1 MPAESPVRTAIDT
14 PVALDLAARE
24 TQRRISRTASPLLR
38 VHLLIDFARRTAHL
52 PAIWTSS
59 YLRGFYPVLIA
70 CIRHEYVRWLDP
82 ADWRIAI
89 ETIRMLE
96 DADWARAEAS
106 FDETLAAVWK
116 KCSLTLA
123 GMYAFRELHE
133 LLLAHHRIETVLAPQ
148 EWSAILNADT
158 VGLDPL
164 GEYCGTLQRH
174 GDCPAFL
181 LRALEQWEHERADG
195 SRPGVILLTENG
207 HDGLPSG
214 LVLHLDI
221 GMQKSAVT
229 RAHFRNTL
237 DKDNNETMRQLADAA
252 EAATRVARKHFGGST
267 PQFEWTVGFHE
278 YQASYSGQSMGI
290 STALAMTYM
299 MQKDLNRGMRWELR
313 PNLVCSGG
321 IEADGR
327 VKELPRSILH
337 VKVAAAFF
345 SPADALVLPA
355 ENAEEARVQV
365 LHMQQRYPA
374 RRLDVFGV
382 ASLDDCVAAQGIMRT
397 VKRTAYD
404 RTREFTKR
412 HLVPLLALLVLLL
425 AATGV
430 YFWWKSLYGY
440 PDLEFTLGAPIGENA
455 LVYNPHRARS
465 WQFRDFDRAVAHSIP
480 FGDLEVGADATRNVY
495 LWNMTPTDLD
505 VLLSIEGPDA
515 DQWYISWHGGRQ
527 SVTGT
532 DSLRVMIKYAPMR
545 AAVSNEASFTVRN
558 PGDGSLLAS
567 LALTGAAGPPLPA
580 GYALA
585 LDGIDDLL
593 FFGEQAIAFA
603 RDETTIEFWLRL
615 DTQKATILSNT
626 RNIPQGPARTNL
638 ALGYDQGTFG
648 VQIGNFSLQ
657 IPLAGKAFAGDG
669 RWHHVALAFSRPLG
683 RIRLMLDGETLL
695 ERTEEFIIEH
705 VATPFVTFGA
715 YNDGESARGL
725 LRGAVD
731 EFRIWSGMLQAD
743 TVRARMRTKVSGLA
757 PGLLGYWDFDI
768 VAEVSAHNANERTQD
783 GLLIGRPSY
792 IRSGVPLDAN
802 GTDIRLVPGPLRAR
816 AVELQSCRWLQCG
829 SDPIAASPARSYAIR
844 FRRDDDPSLV
854 ILTVMNQDAYLS
866 LVPATISIDG
876 NKALALPSQAGWN
889 SFVCRIDEQ
898 QNLEAFMNGSFV
910 LTSSSPSLRR
920 GPSYRY
926 EGLEI
931 GIYNDKYNNFGSKS
945 YDDAYPRL
953 RKRRAVT
960 DFRVW
965 NRRISDAAISA
976 YERGGATPEGLV
988 AHWPLDALPDRDG
1001 NYRDRV
1007 NGHLLHL
1014 WRYPVW
1020 E

>member
-1 MPAESPVRTAIDT
+1 VPAQSPVRTAIDT
-14 PVALDLAARE
+14 PVELDLAARE
-24 TQRRISRTASPLLR
+24 TQRRIARSASPLLR
-38 VHLLIDFARRTAHL
+38 FQLLIDFARRTAHL
-52 PAIWTSS
+52 PAVWTST
-59 YLRGFYPVLIA
+59 YLRGFYPVFSA
-70 CIRHEYVRWLDP
+70 SVRHEYVRWLDP
-82 ADWRIAI
+82 DDWRIAL
-89 ETIRMLE
+89 ETIRTLE
-96 DADWARAEAS
+96 STDWARAEAS
-106 FDETLAAVWK
+106 FEETAAAVWK
-116 KCSLTLA
+116 KCTMTLA

-133 LLLAHHRIETVLAPQ
+133 LLLAHNRIEAVLTAQ

-158 VGLDPL
+158 VRLDPFGKYRDIL
-164 GEYCGTLQRH
+164 LRH
-174 GDCPAFL
+174 GDCPQFL
-181 LRALEQWEHERADG
+181 LRACAQWEHERADG
-195 SRPGVILLTENG
+195 RYPGVILLTESG
-207 HDGLPSG
+207 YDSPPSG
-214 LVLHLDI
+214 FVLHIDI
-221 GMQKSAVT
+221 GLQKSTVT
-229 RAHFRNTL
+229 RAHFRNPL
-237 DKDNNETMRQLADAA
+237 EKNNSETMRQLADAA
-252 EAATRVARKHFGGST
+252 EAATSVARRHFGGGT
-267 PQFEWTVGFHE
+267 PIFEWTVGFHE

-290 STALAMTYM
+290 STALAMTWLI
-299 MQKDLNRGMRWELR
+299 QKDLNRDVRWELR

-365 LHMQQRYPA
+365 LRLQQRYPA

-382 ASLDDCVAAQGIMRT
+382 SSLDDCVAAPGIMRT
-397 VKRTAYD
+397 VKRTVYD
-404 RTREFTKR
+404 RTKEFAKR
-412 HLVPLLALLVLLL
+412 NLVLLLALLVLVL
-425 AATGV
+425 AATGM

-440 PDLEFTLGAPIGENA
+440 PDLEFTRAAPIEENA
-455 LVYNPHRARS
+455 LVYNPHRARD
-465 WQFRDFDRAVAHSIP
+465 WQFRDYDRVVESILP
-480 FGDLEVGADATRNVY
+480 FGDLEIGADATRNVFI
-495 LWNMTPTDLD
+495 WNMTPSDLD
-505 VLLSIEGPDA
+505 VLISIEGPDA

-527 SVTGT
+527 SVNAT
-532 DSLRVMIKYAPMR
+532 DSLRVMVKYAPTR
-545 AAVSNEASFTVRN
+545 ASASNEASFTVRS
-558 PGDGSLLAS
+558 PDDGSLLTS

-585 LDGIDDLL
+585 LDGVDDML

-603 RDETTIEFWLRL
+603 RDEATIECWLRM
-615 DTQKATILSNT
+615 DERNSTILSND
-626 RNIPQGPARTNL
+626 RNVPQGPAKSNM
-638 ALGYDQGTFG
+638 ALSYAEGTFG
-648 VQIGNFSLQ
+648 VQIGNSHSE
-657 IPLAGKAFAGDG
+657 IPLAGRAFAGDG

-705 VATPFVTFGA
+705 VASPFVTFGA
-715 YNDGESARGL
+715 YNNGESVRSPMRG
-725 LRGAVD
+725 GVD
-731 EFRIWSGMLQAD
+731 EFRVWSRMLPAD

-757 PGLLGYWDFDI
+757 PGLLGYWDFNI

-844 FRRDDDPSLV
+844 FRRDDDPSPV
-854 ILTVMNQDAYLS
+854 ILTVMNQDAYFILD
-866 LVPATISIDG
+866 PASISIDG
-876 NKALALPSQAGWN
+876 NKPLALPSQEGWN

-898 QNLEAFMNGSFV
+898 QNLVAFMNGTF
-910 LTSSSPSLRR
+910 LPTTSSPMLRR

-965 NRRISDAAISA
+965 NRRISDAAIAA
-976 YERGGATPEGLV
+976 YERGEATPEGLV
-988 AHWPLDALPDRDG
+988 ARWPLDTLPDRNG

-1007 NGHLLHL
+1007 NGHILHL